1 MTEKQQ
7 DGVRGIRR
15 EGAEQDAVLRALG
28 AAFGEE
34 KRYGGQRAARAE
46 SAEMGQLR
54 GERPAVRTCLDF
66 SRSSEEARWLG
77 WKRTQG

>member
-1 MTEKQQ
+1 MTAKQQ
-7 DGVRGIRR
+7 DRVRGIRR
-15 EGAEQDAVLRALG
+15 EGTEEDAVLRALG
-28 AAFGEE
+28 AAFGGESCPG
-34 KRYGGQRAARAE
+34 RVCGDGAA
-46 SAEMGQLR
+46 R